1 MRSCHG
7 LHAHT
12 SCAHAEQVG
21 DTSSQLPRVYQVP
34 QLPIHQLPKQTHLGP
49 SSKSAAASSAALPCA
64 LHAGL
69 PLSSASSSSSLLS
82 SRSALAAAA
91 TPARP
96 GRICTLPPNTLLPPS
111 GEAMAAPRSRGAA
124 RPAAVRWATTCCSC
138 KCSSAAAAAVSQL
151 STIVVAGLGRLGLWA
166 GQCPANIRCGC
177 GKLGH
182 APVTLDSLK
191 MNPPKGGCAPA
202 RLTLPWAAACSSAAP
217 ADLGSQ
223 SCGHPPLECTSSH
236 CTGSGRER

>member
-12 SCAHAEQVG
+12 SCAHAQQVG
-21 DTSSQLPRVYQVP
+21 NTSSQLPR
-34 QLPIHQLPKQTHLGP
+34 IHQLHTHLGP

-69 PLSSASSSSSLLS
+69 LLSSASSSSSLLS
-82 SRSALAAAA
+82 SKSALAAAA

-96 GRICTLPPNTLLPPS
+96 GRICTLPPNTLLLPS

-124 RPAAVRWATTCCSC
+124 RPAAVRWATACCSC
-138 KCSSAAAAAVSQL
+138 KYSSAAAAAVSQL
-151 STIVVAGLGRLGLWA
+151 RTTVVAGLGRLGLWA
-166 GQCPANIRCGC
+166 GKCPADVSCGC

-182 APVTLDSLK
+182 ASVTLDSLK
-191 MNPPKGGCAPA
+191 MNQPQGRCTPA

-217 ADLGSQ
+217 AALGSQ
-223 SCGHPPLECTSSH
+223 SCGHPPLECTSNR
-236 CTGSGRER
+236 CTRSRSEQRAAALAHA